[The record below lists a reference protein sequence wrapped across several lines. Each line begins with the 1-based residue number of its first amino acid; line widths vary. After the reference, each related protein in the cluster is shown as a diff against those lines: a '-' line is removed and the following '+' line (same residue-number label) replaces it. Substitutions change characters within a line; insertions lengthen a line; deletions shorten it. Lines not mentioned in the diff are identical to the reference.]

1 MKKLIDFAK
10 KPLLYIASS
19 VFVLF
24 TLILVVVSCLPR
36 GNKYTYTMETAGV
49 SMEVTYIF
57 DDDDELVIETY
68 MLGEFD
74 KEEGEYQI
82 KKGELFVRGKG
93 AKEWNKVGK
102 INAYEIV
109 AESEEDG
116 IKLRVVMECGLTK
129 AIRTV
134 SIVLMSVSG
143 VLALA
148 SVAIVVL
155 DKKGIIKVKEAVA
168 AEETVEA
175 PAVEETVEAPVVEE
189 VAETPAEEP
198 KTEE

>member
-49 SMEVTYIF
+49 TVEVSYIF
-57 DDDDELVIETY
+57 DDDDELEIETY
-68 MLGEFD
+68 VLGEYD

-82 KKGELFVRGKG
+82 KKGELFVRAKG
-93 AKEWNKVGK
+93 ASEWNKIGK

-109 AESEEDG
+109 AESEEAG
-116 IKLRVVMECGLTK
+116 IKLKVVMECALTK
-129 AIRTV
+129 VIRTV

-148 SVAIVVL
+148 CVAIIIL

-168 AEETVEA
+168 A
-175 PAVEETVEAPVVEE
+175 EETVEAPVVEE

>member
-1 MKKLIDFAK
+1 MTKKKAK
-10 KPLLYIASS
+10 
-19 VFVLF
+19 
-24 TLILVVVSCLPR
+24 
-36 GNKYTYTMETAGV
+36 
-49 SMEVTYIF
+49 
-57 DDDDELVIETY
+57 
-68 MLGEFD
+68 
-74 KEEGEYQI
+74 I

-93 AKEWNKVGK
+93 TKEWNKVGK

-109 AESEEDG
+109 AESEESG

-155 DKKGIIKVKEAVA
+155 DKKGIIKVKETVAV
-168 AEETVEA
+168 EEIVEA

>member
-49 SMEVTYIF
+49 TVEVSYIF
-57 DDDDELVIETY
+57 DDDDELEIETY
-68 MLGEFD
+68 VLGEYD

-82 KKGELFVRGKG
+82 KKGELFVRAKG
-93 AKEWNKVGK
+93 ASEWNKIGK

-109 AESEEDG
+109 AESEEAG
-116 IKLRVVMECGLTK
+116 IKLKVVMECALTK

-143 VLALA
+143 VFALA
-148 SVAIVVL
+148 CVAIIIL

-168 AEETVEA
+168 A
-175 PAVEETVEAPVVEE
+175 EETVEAPVVEE